1 MPAMQLARLV
11 EVVAKVR
18 ATTKKTE
25 KIILLAECLRQTRG
39 KETELAALYLSGA
52 LPQGKIG
59 VGWRMI
65 QEATGEGPACGE
77 PLTLT
82 EVDHVFEAVAADRGA
97 GSTERKIGML
107 RRLFERAGPEE
118 RRFLAQLVMSEI
130 RQGALEGLLLDAIV
144 KAASLRSGDVR
155 QAFMFSGNI
164 GEVARVAL
172 EEGAAGLSR
181 FSLRL
186 FTPVAPMLANSA
198 EDVEEALDRLEEA
211 AFEYKV
217 DGARIQVH
225 KGGADVRIFTR
236 QLQDVTERLPEVIEW
251 ARALPVREAVLE
263 GEAIALRSDGR
274 PLPFQITMR
283 RLGRIKN
290 VDAVRRA
297 IPLSSFFFD
306 CLYLEGDGPLIAA
319 PYRQRV
325 EILAKIAPPASVVP
339 SLVTSRADEV
349 ERFLKTALD
358 AGHEGLMA
366 KSLTSPYV
374 AGQRGFHWLK
384 LKAATTLD
392 LVVLAAEWGHGRRS
406 GWLSNLHLG
415 ARDPRSG
422 QYVMLGKTF
431 KGLTDEMLQW
441 QTEKLLSLQTS
452 RDEWTVYVRPELVVE
467 IAFSEIQESPRY
479 PAGLALRFARVKRFR
494 PDKSAAEAD
503 TIQTVMTVFHKQRG
517 TGETQASG
525 DSDVSVR
532 AAEAYTGDGEECHR
546 RGAETRSCDEG

>member
-1 MPAMQLARLV
+1 MRLARLV
-11 EVVAKVR
+11 EVVANVR

-25 KIILLAECLRQTRG
+25 KVALLAECLRQTQG
-39 KETELAALYLSGA
+39 KETELASLYLSGA
-52 LPQGKIG
+52 LRQGRIG

-65 QEATGEGPACGE
+65 QEAMVEGAASGES
-77 PLTLT
+77 LTLT
-82 EVDHVFEAVAADRGA
+82 EVDQVFDGIATDQGA
-97 GSTERKIGML
+97 GSTERKIGAL

-118 RRFLAQLVMSEI
+118 RRFLAQLVMGEI
-130 RQGALEGLLLDAIV
+130 RQGALEGLLLDVIA
-144 KAASLRSGDVR
+144 KAAVLPSGDVR

-164 GEVARVAL
+164 GEVARAAL

-211 AFEYKV
+211 AFEYKL

-225 KGGADVRIFTR
+225 KGGDVVRIFTR
-236 QLQDVTERLPEVIEW
+236 QLQDVTERLPEVVEW
-251 ARALPVREAVLE
+251 AHALPVRDAVLE
-263 GEAIALRSDGR
+263 GEAIALRPDGR

-283 RLGRIKN
+283 RLGRIKD
-290 VDAVRRA
+290 VDAVRRE

-306 CLYLEGDGPLIAA
+306 CLYLEREGSLIAR
-319 PYRQRV
+319 PYHQRM
-325 EILAKIAPPASVVP
+325 EILTKITPS
-339 SLVTSRADEV
+339 SLVPRLVTNSRSEAEA
-349 ERFLKTALD
+349 FLRQALD

-366 KSLTSPYV
+366 KSLSAPYV

-406 GWLSNLHLG
+406 GRLSNLHLG
-415 ARDPRSG
+415 ARDPQSG

-431 KGLTDEMLQW
+431 KGLTDEMLKW
-441 QTEKLLSLQTS
+441 QTEKLLSLEVS

-503 TIQTVMTVFHKQRG
+503 TVQTVTALFHKKRG
-517 TGETQASG
+517 TGEALA
-525 DSDVSVR
+525 R
-532 AAEAYTGDGEECHR
+532 
-546 RGAETRSCDEG
+546 